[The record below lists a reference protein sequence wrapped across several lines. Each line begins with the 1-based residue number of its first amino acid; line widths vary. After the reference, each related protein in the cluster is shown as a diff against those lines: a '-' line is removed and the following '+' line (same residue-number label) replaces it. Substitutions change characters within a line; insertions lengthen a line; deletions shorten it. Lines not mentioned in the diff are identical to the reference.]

1 MVSRTKI
8 REYLDC
14 EHPRLLSGKYG
25 WLYLTATA
33 IYIALSVNHQ
43 QPHGLHDWQHAYKWS
58 ILSCFGFIPM
68 GVYVILHE
76 LLPPIFP
83 QHFAKTNW
91 IIRKEISMLTIFFIV
106 AGGINWEFAILEIPY
121 YRATVSSF
129 FHFQAYTFDYGVP
142 SFLAIFLI
150 ARRKQAN
157 KERKEAG
164 ELLASLLQQVPPPLR
179 PALPCSYN
187 KLNLDLNNVI
197 YINKYVNSLQFHVY
211 KEDGCEIMEC
221 IGTIKDLMLKLKE
234 YPQLLQTHQSFVVNT
249 DWVKGLTGNSNGME
263 ITLKNCP
270 DIVQVSRNLVDLVK
284 SILKPE

>member
-1 MVSRTKI
+1 LVSRTKI
-8 REYLDC
+8 REYLDR
-14 EHPRLLSGKYG
+14 EHPRLLTGKYG

-33 IYIALSVNHQ
+33 IYIALCVNHQ
-43 QPHGLHDWQHAYKWS
+43 QPHGLHDWHHTYKCS
-58 ILSCFGFIPM
+58 ILSCFGFIPI
-68 GVYVILHE
+68 GIYILLQE
-76 LLPPIFP
+76 LLPLIFP
-83 QHFAKTNW
+83 THFAKSNW
-91 IIRKEISMLTIFFIV
+91 TIRKDLYLLTIFYAI
-106 AGGINWEFAILEIPY
+106 AGGINWGYALMEIPY

-142 SFLAIFLI
+142 PFLVIFLI

-157 KERKEAG
+157 KERKETG
-164 ELLASLLQQVPPPLR
+164 ELLASLLQQVPLTLR
-179 PALPCSYN
+179 PALPFSYN

-234 YPQLLQTHQSFVVNT
+234 YPHLLQTHQSFVVNT
-249 DWVKGLTGNSNGME
+249 YWVNELTGNSNGME

-270 DIVQVSRNLVDLVK
+270 DIVPVSRDFAKMVK